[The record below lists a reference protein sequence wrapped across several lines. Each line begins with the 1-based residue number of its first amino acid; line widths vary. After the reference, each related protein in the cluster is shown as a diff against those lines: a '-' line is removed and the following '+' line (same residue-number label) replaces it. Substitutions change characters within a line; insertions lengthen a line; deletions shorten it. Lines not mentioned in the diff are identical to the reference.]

1 MRAAG
6 RGRSLA
12 RLRSDPTSTPSS
24 RGTITLYARLDSVD
38 EVAAQQDAQF
48 YLRQLDR
55 LLPGAVVGL
64 YLVGSVALGGY
75 RRRRSDLD
83 FVGVLHSAVDRKS
96 VGRLR
101 IAHAQ
106 SGLVTGSRALREG
119 RSPLTGPL
127 NGIFIR
133 ESDLVR
139 PVTQIR
145 PLASQVG
152 AKFKIGQAGSDLS
165 PVGWK
170 VLSEN
175 GVRIRGPRPSAL
187 NLNSEP
193 ERLRS
198 WTVGNL
204 DTYWRQWAERVTR
217 TPQRRFALRPR
228 YWTAW
233 GVLGAPRLHCTI
245 ATGEVISKEA
255 AGEYALSEFAP
266 RWRPLIEEGLA
277 YWREEPD
284 HLSAF
289 RRAAGS
295 NDGGVRVI
303 GRRAW

>member
-1 MRAAG
+1 MHEA
-6 RGRSLA
+6 
-12 RLRSDPTSTPSS
+12 
-24 RGTITLYARLDSVD
+24 
-38 EVAAQQDAQF
+38 AAQQDAQL

-55 LLPGAVVGL
+55 LLPGVVVGL

-83 FVGVLHSAVDRKS
+83 FVGILDNAVDKAC

-106 SGLVTGSRALREG
+106 SGLVTGSRALVEG
-119 RSPLTGPL
+119 RSPLTGTL
-127 NGIFIR
+127 NGIFIC

-139 PVTQIR
+139 PVTQIT
-145 PLASQVG
+145 PVASQVG
-152 AKFKIGQAGSDLS
+152 TKFMAGQAGSDLS

-175 GVRIRGPRPSAL
+175 GLRIRGPRPSAL
-187 NLNSEP
+187 NLDIEP

-198 WTVGNL
+198 WTAGNL
-204 DTYWRQWAERVTR
+204 DTYWRPWAERVSR
-217 TPQRRFALRPR
+217 APQRRFALRPR

-233 GVLGAPRLHCTI
+233 GVLGVPRLHCTI

-266 RWRPLIEEGLA
+266 RWRTLIDEALG
-277 YWREEPD
+277 YWRGETE
-284 HLSAF
+284 HLSVSVGQ
-289 RRAAGS
+289 RARMTAEFVSSVVEHGECLP
-295 NDGGVRVI
+295 R
-303 GRRAW
+303 

>member
-1 MRAAG
+1 M
-6 RGRSLA
+6 
-12 RLRSDPTSTPSS
+12 
-24 RGTITLYARLDSVD
+24 
-38 EVAAQQDAQF
+38 
-48 YLRQLDR
+48 
-55 LLPGAVVGL
+55 GL

-83 FVGVLHSAVDRKS
+83 FVCVLDGAVDRQC

-106 SGLVTGSRALREG
+106 SGLVTGSRALHEG

-139 PVTQIR
+139 AVTQIR
-145 PLASQVG
+145 PVASQVG
-152 AKFKIGQAGSDLS
+152 ARFKTGQAGSDLS

-170 VLSEN
+170 VLAEN

-187 NLNSEP
+187 NLNGEP

-198 WTVGNL
+198 WTAGNL
-204 DTYWRQWAERVTR
+204 DSYWRPWAEKVARAPLR
-217 TPQRRFALRPR
+217 WFALRPR

-245 ATGEVISKEA
+245 ATGEVVTKEA
-255 AGEYALSEFAP
+255 AGEYALSEFAL
-266 RWRPLIEEGLA
+266 RWRPLIQEALA
-277 YWREEPD
+277 YWREEPEQFSV
-284 HLSAF
+284 SA
-289 RRAAGS
+289 
-295 NDGGVRVI
+295 
-303 GRRAW
+303 GRRARMTAEFVSSVVEHGECLPR